1 MPEHWS
7 LDPYAGDPHAAGRV
21 VGWVLEKKTPQ
32 GALSMLVYTLWFIW
46 WSVIIVFATKWK
58 KANRT

>member
-1 MPEHWS
+1 M
-7 LDPYAGDPHAAGRV
+7 DPYTEDPRAAGRV